1 MSRDHVST
9 VLGASPF
16 VRTQEGDVDPELTSR
31 AADELRRVVACCIPL
46 LSDAAPRFTTITM
59 QATTFDD
66 SRVNQAGRDLHVTT
80 GE

>member
-1 MSRDHVST
+1 
-9 VLGASPF
+9 
-16 VRTQEGDVDPELTSR
+16 VDP
-31 AADELRRVVACCIPL
+31 
-46 LSDAAPRFTTITM
+46 DAAPQFATITM